1 MENQRVKNIRY
12 IIADNLKLY
21 RKKQK
26 LTQMKLAELADLSL
40 DSIKRI
46 EAGQRSMSLENF
58 LRLSE
63 ALQVPLSFLLYE
75 QTEMPELEQFNNI
88 LKGRSDKQ
96 KKYLLHMLQEMAEGM
111 DKLI

>member
-1 MENQRVKNIRY
+1 MKDIRY
-12 IIADNLKLY
+12 IIADNMKLY

-26 LTQMKLAELADLSL
+26 LTQMKLAELADLSV

-58 LRLSE
+58 LRLAV

-75 QTEMPELEQFNNI
+75 QAEMPELEQISSI
-88 LKGRSDKQ
+88 LKGRNDKQ

-111 DKLI
+111 DKLL

>member
-1 MENQRVKNIRY
+1 MRDIRY
-12 IIADNLKLY
+12 IIADNMKLY

-26 LTQMKLAELADLSL
+26 LTQMKLAELADLSV

-58 LRLSE
+58 LRLAD

-75 QTEMPELEQFNNI
+75 QAEIPELEQLNNI

-96 KKYLLHMLQEMAEGM
+96 KKYLLHMLQEMVEGM
-111 DKLI
+111 DKLL

>member
-1 MENQRVKNIRY
+1 MKDIRY
-12 IIADNLKLY
+12 IIADNMKLY

-26 LTQMKLAELADLSL
+26 LTQMKLAELADLSV

-58 LRLSE
+58 LRLAD

-75 QTEMPELEQFNNI
+75 KVEMPELEQFNNI

-96 KKYLLHMLQEMAEGM
+96 KKYLLHMLQEMEEGL
-111 DKLI
+111 DKLM

>member
-1 MENQRVKNIRY
+1 MKNIRY

-26 LTQMKLAELADLSL
+26 LTQMKLAELADLSV

-46 EAGQRSMSLENF
+46 EAGQRTMSLENF
-58 LRLSE
+58 LRLSD

-75 QTEMPELEQFNNI
+75 QAEMPELEQFNNI

-111 DKLI
+111 DKLL

>member
-1 MENQRVKNIRY
+1 MKDIRY
-12 IIADNLKLY
+12 IIADNMKLY

-26 LTQMKLAELADLSL
+26 LTQIKLAELADLSV

-58 LRLSE
+58 LRLAE
-63 ALQVPLSFLLYE
+63 ALQVSLSFLLYE
-75 QTEMPELEQFNNI
+75 QSEMPELEQVSSI

-111 DKLI
+111 DKLL

>member
-1 MENQRVKNIRY
+1 MKNIRY

-26 LTQMKLAELADLSL
+26 LTQMKLAELADLSV

-58 LRLSE
+58 LRLAE

-75 QTEMPELEQFNNI
+75 RSEMPELEQISSI
-88 LKGRSDKQ
+88 LKGRNDKQ

-111 DKLI
+111 DKLL

>member
-1 MENQRVKNIRY
+1 MKDIRY
-12 IIADNLKLY
+12 IIADNMKLY
-21 RKKQK
+21 RKNQK
-26 LTQMKLAELADLSL
+26 LTQMKLAELADLSV

-46 EAGQRSMSLENF
+46 EAGQRTMSLENF
-58 LRLSE
+58 LRLSD

-75 QTEMPELEQFNNI
+75 QAEMPELEQFNNI

-111 DKLI
+111 DKLL

>member
-1 MENQRVKNIRY
+1 MKDIRY
-12 IIADNLKLY
+12 IIADNMKLY

-26 LTQMKLAELADLSL
+26 LTQMKLAELADLSV

-58 LRLSE
+58 LRLAD

-75 QTEMPELEQFNNI
+75 KVEMPELEQFNNI
-88 LKGRSDKQ
+88 LKGRNDKQ
-96 KKYLLHMLQEMAEGM
+96 KKYLLHILQEMAEGL
-111 DKLI
+111 DKLM

>member
-1 MENQRVKNIRY
+1 MKDIRY
-12 IIADNLKLY
+12 IIADNMKLY

-26 LTQMKLAELADLSL
+26 LTQMKLAELADLSV

-58 LRLSE
+58 LRLAD

-75 QTEMPELEQFNNI
+75 KVEMPELEQFNNI

-96 KKYLLHMLQEMAEGM
+96 KKYLLHMLQEMAEGL
-111 DKLI
+111 DKLM

>member
-1 MENQRVKNIRY
+1 MKDIRY
-12 IIADNLKLY
+12 IIADNMKLY

-26 LTQMKLAELADLSL
+26 LTQIKLAELADLSV

-46 EAGQRSMSLENF
+46 EAGQRTMSLENF
-58 LRLSE
+58 LRLSD

-75 QTEMPELEQFNNI
+75 QAEMPELEQFNNI

-111 DKLI
+111 DKLM

>member
-1 MENQRVKNIRY
+1 MKDIRY
-12 IIADNLKLY
+12 IIADNMKLY

-26 LTQMKLAELADLSL
+26 LTQIKLAELADLSV

-46 EAGQRSMSLENF
+46 ETGQRSMSLENF
-58 LRLSE
+58 LRVSD

-75 QTEMPELEQFNNI
+75 QAEMPELEQISNI

-96 KKYLLHMLQEMAEGM
+96 KRYLLHMLREMADGM
-111 DKLI
+111 DKLL

>member
-1 MENQRVKNIRY
+1 M
-12 IIADNLKLY
+12 
-21 RKKQK
+21 
-26 LTQMKLAELADLSL
+26 

>member
-1 MENQRVKNIRY
+1 MKDMRY

-26 LTQMKLAELADLSL
+26 LTQMKLAELADLSV

-58 LRLSE
+58 LRLAE

-75 QTEMPELEQFNNI
+75 QSEMPELEQVSSI

-111 DKLI
+111 DKLL

>member
-1 MENQRVKNIRY
+1 MKDIRY

-26 LTQMKLAELADLSL
+26 LTQLKLAELADLSV

-46 EAGQRSMSLENF
+46 EAGKRSMTLENF
-58 LRLSE
+58 LRLSD

-75 QTEMPELEQFNNI
+75 QVEMPELEQISNI

-96 KKYLLHMLQEMAEGM
+96 KKYLLHMLLEMAEGM
-111 DKLI
+111 DKLM

>member
-1 MENQRVKNIRY
+1 MKDIRY

-26 LTQMKLAELADLSL
+26 LTQMKLAELADLSV

-58 LRLSE
+58 LRLAE

-75 QTEMPELEQFNNI
+75 QSVMPELEQLSSI

-111 DKLI
+111 DKLL

>member
-1 MENQRVKNIRY
+1 MKDIRY

-26 LTQMKLAELADLSL
+26 LTQMKLAELADLSV

-58 LRLSE
+58 LRLAE

-75 QTEMPELEQFNNI
+75 QLEMPELEQISSI

-111 DKLI
+111 DKLL